1 MKKLNVLMPLI
12 ISSFFLFSS
21 FSAFAEPI
29 EAIETTEIILSQ
41 ASNNYAEVLSFDEID
56 FANAYE
62 YKYYENNYGVL
73 EAVGSEP
80 IVISWTVPEYGSY
93 TVETLGDVAVM
104 ICCYN
109 VDSNGNIVET
119 PSVFR
124 PDENLHTEY
133 TFTSLGN
140 IQKYLV
146 LEKCSDYYS
155 PGSDFLFRI
164 VRTDQTDDATN
175 YLDIALQDA
184 ADNDFS
190 SLINDTAQINYS
202 GDVDIYTYNVAKSG
216 TAKLK
221 FENGSADLNV
231 TVYEES
237 NTSAD
242 ADGVF
247 PRAKYNLSSET
258 DKTYSLSLSSGN
270 YYIMIKEAEPDPMN
284 ENLPSTFDYSFE
296 FVPPGYPVETS
307 VSGTVSSYSA
317 PADIDDSFREMH
329 EMVVYA
335 KTSVL
340 GDVVTSAIVE
350 SDGSYQLD
358 LAPGNYVLAFERAG
372 FLTRYTPVTV
382 GNTAVTVPDKTLLK
396 GDVNGDGVINQTDSD
411 LVSEKIA
418 TQYPS
423 ANYDPA
429 CDFDGNGSITA
440 SDLGDVTLNMDKTI
454 ESYGENIVIPGVS
467 GKITPVVN
475 TGDPDFDALHTVTV
489 TLKRASDGATVAVTE
504 ANKSTGNYSF
514 IAPERGNFIIEFKRP
529 GYLTRQTTVTFDDEK
544 VTLPDKDLMA
554 GDVNGDGAVTV
565 TDAGLVTA
573 AYLKEYPEEGYDP
586 ACDFDGNTV
595 INVTDAGLATSNYGK
610 TTADY
615 EE

>member
-1 MKKLNVLMPLI
+1 MKKLNVFMSFI
-12 ISSFFLFSS
+12 ISSFLLFSS
-21 FSAFAEPI
+21 FSVFAESI
-29 EAIETTEIILSQ
+29 EAIKQTEIVLSQ
-41 ASNNYAEVLSFDEID
+41 ASTNYAEVLSFDEID

-62 YKYYENNYGVL
+62 YKFYQNVYREL
-73 EAVGSEP
+73 EAVGGEP

-104 ICCYN
+104 ILCYN

-119 PSVFR
+119 PSVYR

-146 LEKCSDYYS
+146 LEKCSDYHS

-175 YLDIALQDA
+175 YLDIALQNA
-184 ADNDFS
+184 TDNDFS

-231 TVYEES
+231 TVYEDS
-237 NTSAD
+237 NNIPS
-242 ADGVF
+242 GVF
-247 PRAKYNLSSET
+247 SRVKYNLPSET
-258 DKTYSLSLSSGN
+258 DKTYSLSLPSGN
-270 YYIMIKEAEPDPMN
+270 YYIMIKEAEPDPLN

-418 TQYPS
+418 AQYPS

-429 CDFDGNGSITA
+429 CDFDGNGSITV
-440 SDLGDVTLNMDKTI
+440 SDLGDVTLNINKTI

-504 ANKSTGNYSF
+504 ANKATGNYSF
-514 IAPERGNFIIEFKRP
+514 IAPESGNFIIEFKRP
-529 GYLTRQTTVTFDDEK
+529 GYLTRQTTVTFGDEK
-544 VTLPDKDLMA
+544 ITLPDKDLMA
-554 GDVNGDGAVTV
+554 GDVDGNGVINTDDSTSAISKFGA
-565 TDAGLVTA
+565 
-573 AYLKEYPEEGYDP
+573 EYPDAEYDP
-586 ACDFDGNTV
+586 ACDIDCNTI
-595 INVTDAGLATSNYGK
+595 INTDDLTTIISNFGK